1 MVEHVLAKDETGVR
15 FSLPAPVKPYCYL
28 DGKIVP
34 LAKARLSLSDLG
46 VLRGYGVFDF
56 LRTYNGKPFY
66 FHEHFARFKR
76 SADIIGLNVPV
87 GEVMVRDLITKLCRK
102 NRVADASIR
111 MVLTGGETKDGFG
124 MTSPSFFILMED
136 LYQFSESVFTK
147 GAKIITHEYERSFP
161 RAKTTNYS
169 TALALKTKK
178 ERAGAV
184 EILYTKNKLVL
195 EASTSNIFL
204 VKNGRISTP
213 EDGVLHGITRGI
225 VLALTRELGI
235 PHACRPVRVSELAIA
250 DEVFLTATNKD
261 VTPIVSID
269 GKKVGKGTVG
279 PVTKQLLTAY
289 RALTR
294 TY

>member
-1 MVEHVLAKDETGVR
+1 
-15 FSLPAPVKPYCYL
+15 VKPYCYL
-28 DGKIVP
+28 NGKIVP
-34 LAKARLSLSDLG
+34 LAKAGLSLSDLG
-46 VLRGYGVFDF
+46 ILRGYGVFDF

-66 FHEHFARFKR
+66 FHEHFARFR
-76 SADIIGLNVPV
+76 HSAEIIGLKVPV
-87 GEVMVRDLITKLCRK
+87 GEAVVRDLITELCKK
-102 NRVADASIR
+102 NRVSDASIR
-111 MVLTGGETKDGFG
+111 MVLTGGETKDGFS
-124 MTSPSFFILMED
+124 MIRPSFFILIED
-136 LYQFSESVFTK
+136 LYQFPASVFTK

-169 TALALKTKK
+169 TALMLKTKK

-225 VLALTRELGI
+225 VLALAQKLGI
-235 PHACRPVRVSELAIA
+235 PHTCRAVRVSELSIA

-261 VTPIVSID
+261 VTPIVSVD

-279 PVTKQLLTAY
+279 PVTKQLLDAY
-289 RALTR
+289 QELTKS
-294 TY
+294 Y